1 MLVDSGG
8 EIRKG
13 RKVSWFICFST
24 PQLDR
29 EKMYERVLSTTKQV
43 GMARQVQDKW
53 DLTSY
58 NALHRLP

>member
-8 EIRKG
+8 KIRKG
-13 RKVSWFICFST
+13 RKVSWFISFST

-29 EKMYERVLSTTKQV
+29 EKMYERALNTTKQV
-43 GMARQVQDKW
+43 GVAGPDC

-58 NALHRLP
+58 IALHRSP